1 MEKKELNLEQTEK
14 VTGGIE
20 KRKYDADPLF
30 DRPEDAIKK
39 NGPDARMAVVEVPV
53 PVPVPVPAPVPVP
66 VPVPDP
72 NPEKSSRLT

>member
-20 KRKYDADPLF
+20 KRKYAADPML
-30 DRPEDAIKK
+30 DGPEGKKVEEIVYVIKV
-39 NGPDARMAVVEVPV
+39 PDPVPDPV
-53 PVPVPVPAPVPVP
+53 PVPVPVPN
-66 VPVPDP
+66 P

>member
-20 KRKYDADPLF
+20 KRKYDANPLF
-30 DRPEDAIKK
+30 DGPEGMKVAE
-39 NGPDARMAVVEVPV
+39 VLEVPV